1 MGTGSTATA
10 DVLELVDHAKHP
22 ASPVSG
28 PYGHPFHPML
38 VTVPIGAWVCSVVF
52 DVVSKSGADDAAAL
66 TTASYWLIGI
76 GIVGAVL
83 AALFGLMDLMRL
95 PRGTAALRLGIMHM
109 SLNLGV
115 VGLFVVGFLWR
126 RGSYEDPP
134 VSTGQLLLSA
144 CALAV
149 LSVSGWLGGML
160 AYRYGVRVAHETDQA
175 EGYVRGSARDA
186 RTVS

>member
-28 PYGHPFHPML
+28 PYGHPFHPIF
-38 VTVPIGAWVCSVVF
+38 VTIPIGAWVCSLVF
-52 DVVSKSGADDAAAL
+52 DIVSKSGGDDAAAL
-66 TTASYWLIGI
+66 TTGSYWLIGI
-76 GIVGAVL
+76 GVVGAVL

-95 PRGTAALRLGIMHM
+95 PRGTAALRLGLMHM
-109 SLNLGV
+109 TLNLSV
-115 VGLFVVGFLWR
+115 VVLFVINFLWR
-126 RGSYEDPP
+126 RDSYEEPP
-134 VSTGQLLLSA
+134 VSTGQLVLSA
-144 CALAV
+144 CALAI

-175 EGYVRGSARDA
+175 EGFVPGGTRK
-186 RTVS
+186 V